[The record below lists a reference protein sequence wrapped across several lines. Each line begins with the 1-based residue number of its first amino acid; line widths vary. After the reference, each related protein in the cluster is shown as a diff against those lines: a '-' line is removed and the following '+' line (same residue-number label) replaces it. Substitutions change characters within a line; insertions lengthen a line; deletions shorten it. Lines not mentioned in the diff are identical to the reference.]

1 MFITF
6 EGTEGC
12 GKSTQIDLLAGRLR
26 RKGFDVVKTREPG
39 GTGVGEALRD
49 LILRKGVHVLPVAE
63 LLVFMAIRAQHVEE
77 LILPALSTGKIV
89 LCDRFSDA
97 TIAYQGYG
105 RGLDLDTILT
115 LNRLATKGLTPDLT
129 ILIDCDV
136 ATGLRR
142 RAADSPQL
150 DRFEDE
156 RIAFHESIRSGY
168 RALAEAEPARFLIVD
183 GEKGIDE
190 IRVLIERKVESIM
203 ETHGV

>member
-12 GKSTQIDLLAGRLR
+12 GKSTQIDLLAGWLR
-26 RKGFDVVKTREPG
+26 SEGFDVVKTREPG
-39 GTGVGEALRD
+39 GTAVGEALRD
-49 LILRKGVHVLPVAE
+49 LILRKGVHVLPIPE

-105 RGLDLDTILT
+105 RGLDVDTILT

-136 ATGLRR
+136 RMGLKR

-150 DRFEDE
+150 DRFENEQID
-156 RIAFHESIRSGY
+156 FHESIRSGY
-168 RALAEAEPARFLIVD
+168 RALAEAEPVRFLVVD
-183 GEKGIDE
+183 GEQGIDE
-190 IRVLIERKVESIM
+190 IRMLIEDKVKSMVEA
-203 ETHGV
+203 HGV